1 MTDKLIGVISNEGE
15 LEGVSSNEVNL
26 KGVIG
31 NEGELKG
38 VISNEGELEGF
49 ISNEGE
55 LEGVLEDA
63 ALEVNVTI
71 NEAGPKGDPGVGL
84 QYEWL
89 GSRLGIKTETES
101 DFEYVDLVAASGDAA
116 YTHNQISVN
125 REWKIRHNLGKHPS
139 VTVVDSAKT
148 VVVGDVE
155 YLNTEELIVR
165 FTSEFSGKAFLN

>member
-55 LEGVLEDA
+55 LAGVLEDA

-71 NEAGPKGDPGVGL
+71 NEAGPKGDPGVSL
-84 QYEWL
+84 QYEWV
-89 GSRLGIKTETES
+89 GSRLGVKTETES
-101 DFEYVDLVAASGDAA
+101 DFEYVDLVAASGDVA
-116 YTHNQISVN
+116 YTHNQISAS
-125 REWKIRHNLGKHPS
+125 REWQIRHNLGKHPS
-139 VTVVDSAKT
+139 VTVADSAST
-148 VVVGDVE
+148 VVVGDIE
-155 YLNTEELIVR
+155 YLNTDELIIR
-165 FTSEFSGKAFLN
+165 FTSEFSGRAFLN